1 MAVTTVTGKR
11 QRRIGGFTLVELMV
25 VLAILLTIISIAI
38 PMYHTALT
46 RSKEAVLSSNLST
59 MRHLIDQYTYDKEA
73 PPQSLEDLVS
83 DGYIRSIPFDPITGE
98 KDTWEEI
105 TDTGPTGES
114 GLFDVRSG
122 SDKTGLNGTPYKD
135 W

>member
-1 MAVTTVTGKR
+1 MALTIVTGKP
-11 QRRIGGFTLVELMV
+11 QRRTGGFTLVELMV

-38 PMYHTALT
+38 PMYHRALT
-46 RSKEAVLSSNLST
+46 RSREAVLSSNLTT

-73 PPQSLEDLVS
+73 PPQSLDDLVS
-83 DGYIRSIPFDPITGE
+83 EGYIRSIPYDPITGE
-98 KDTWEEI
+98 NDTWETI
-105 TDTGPTGES
+105 SDTGPSGES

-122 SDKTGLNGTPYKD
+122 AEGAGLNGKPYKE

>member
-1 MAVTTVTGKR
+1 
-11 QRRIGGFTLVELMV
+11 MV

-46 RSKEAVLSSNLST
+46 RSKEAVLKHNLST

-73 PPQSLEDLVS
+73 PPQSLEELVAE
-83 DGYIRSIPFDPITGE
+83 GYIRAIPHDPFTQAN
-98 KDTWEEI
+98 DTWEEI

-114 GLFDVRSG
+114 GLFEHKKRLGPDRYRRHAVQRVV
-122 SDKTGLNGTPYKD
+122 TELLL
-135 W
+135 

>member
-1 MAVTTVTGKR
+1 MVLTTVTGKSQ
-11 QRRIGGFTLVELMV
+11 QRLRGFTLVELMV

-46 RSKEAVLSSNLST
+46 RSKEAVLNSNLFT

-83 DGYIRSIPFDPITGE
+83 EGYIRSIPYDPFTGE
-98 KDTWEEI
+98 NDTWEEVS
-105 TDTGPTGES
+105 DTGPTGES
-114 GLFDVRSG
+114 GLFNVHSG
-122 SDKTGLNGTPYKD
+122 SDLTGSNGKPYKE

>member
-1 MAVTTVTGKR
+1 MIGNSR
-11 QRRIGGFTLVELMV
+11 YPRRGFTLVELMV

-46 RSKEAVLSSNLST
+46 RSKEAVLKHNLST

-73 PPQSLEDLVS
+73 PPQSLEELVAE
-83 DGYIRSIPFDPITGE
+83 GYIRAIPHDPFTQAN
-98 KDTWEEI
+98 DTWEEI

-122 SDKTGLNGTPYKD
+122 SDQTAIDGTPYNE